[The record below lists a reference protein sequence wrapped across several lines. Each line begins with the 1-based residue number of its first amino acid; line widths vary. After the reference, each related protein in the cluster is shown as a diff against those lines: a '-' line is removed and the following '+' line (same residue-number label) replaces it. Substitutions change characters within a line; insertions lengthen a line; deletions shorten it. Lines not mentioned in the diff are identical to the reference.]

1 MPSLK
6 DIRRRIV
13 SIKNTQKITRAMKLV
28 SAAKFARAVAAVI
41 AARPYAKS
49 FAEMQGEVLGLIKA
63 QGLISLLAK
72 EAPEKKSLLVIVST
86 DRGFCG
92 SLNSNLF
99 KSATRFI
106 HRKEKDGVQ
115 INVIPW
121 GKRAR
126 LFAQKHKMTMVNSR
140 EGVVDRIS
148 YQKARELAQELIKIF
163 KSGDCDR
170 IYLSYVEF
178 KSALAQQPNVVQI
191 LPVEIGEDTESLV
204 DDSSNIIVEPSL
216 VQMQDRLLERSIVS
230 QIFRVLLESAASEH
244 GARMTAM
251 DSATNNA
258 SEVLRKMN
266 IQYARARQAAI
277 TKELIE
283 ITSGAE
289 ALGN

>member
-28 SAAKFARAVAAVI
+28 SAAKFSRANAAVV
-41 AARPYAKS
+41 AARPYAKHFS
-49 FAEMQGEVLGLIKA
+49 DMQEEVLSLIQS
-63 QGLISLLAK
+63 QGIVSKLATQG
-72 EAPEKKSLLVIVST
+72 PENRILMVALST

-99 KSATRFI
+99 KHTLRFM
-106 HRKEKDGVQ
+106 HKKDKKGIKV
-115 INVIPW
+115 NMIPW

-126 LFAQKHKMTMVNSR
+126 LFAQKQNMTILNSR
-140 EGVVDRIS
+140 EGVLERIS
-148 YQKARELAQELIKIF
+148 YQKARELARELIQLF
-163 KSGDCDR
+163 VSGEYDR
-170 IYLSYVEF
+170 IFLSFVEF
-178 KSALAQQPNVVQI
+178 KSALVQQPSIIQI
-191 LPVEIGEDTESLV
+191 LPVQVLEDPNSSLPGTA
-204 DDSSNIIVEPSL
+204 NLIVEPSL
-216 VQMQDRLLERSIVS
+216 AEMQDRLLERRIVS
-230 QIFRVLLESAASEH
+230 QIFRVLLEAAASEH

>member
-28 SAAKFARAVAAVI
+28 SAAKFARANTAIV
-41 AARPYAKS
+41 AARPYAKE
-49 FAEMQGEVLGLIKA
+49 FLKMQKEVLREA
-63 QGLISLLAK
+63 RTQGLSSSLVDQRS
-72 EAPEKKSLLVIVST
+72 EQKSLVVIVST

-99 KSATRFI
+99 KTTSRFLKI
-106 HRKEKDGVQ
+106 KQKDGIDVH
-115 INVIPW
+115 VIPW

-126 LFAQKHKMTMVNSR
+126 LFSQKQNYTILNPK
-140 EGVVDRIS
+140 EGVLERLN
-148 YQKARELAQELIKIF
+148 YQRAKELANELITLFLK
-163 KSGDCDR
+163 GDYDR
-170 IYLSYVEF
+170 VYLSFVEF
-178 KSALAQQPNVVQI
+178 RSALVQNPKI
-191 LPVEIGEDTESLV
+191 TQLLPVELVADSDEGEAT
-204 DDSSNIIVEPSL
+204 NKKF
-216 VQMQDRLLERSIVS
+216 LLEPNFVEIQKNILERGIRS
-230 QIFRVLLESAASEH
+230 QIFRILLESAASEH